1 MTPQTP
7 AVTPTAPAAPVP
19 GRAPSAAAVS
29 IADPYADLPSDA
41 DLIQQGGT
49 AGFTIV
55 KNLNAAREA
64 YYKQQ
69 QEKIKLHQS
78 ALTGL
83 ASLAA
88 GAHDEPSKVEAIAAA
103 FNNQWIDAA
112 TRDQLMSHPY
122 NKKEWDD
129 FAVNSLEGSKRLD
142 EVRAQVNQTALEK
155 KQAHDQAMYPSEEA
169 KAGRRGYK
177 DTAGSQRNAADHTAA
192 GDHQHRDGAA

>member
-41 DLIQQGGT
+41 ELIQQGGT
-49 AGFTIV
+49 AGFAIV

-103 FNNQWIDAA
+103 FNNKWIDAP
-112 TRDQLMSHPY
+112 TRDELMKP
-122 NKKEWDD
+122 
-129 FAVNSLEGSKRLD
+129 SLQQERMG
-142 EVRAQVNQTALEK
+142 
-155 KQAHDQAMYPSEEA
+155 
-169 KAGRRGYK
+169 
-177 DTAGSQRNAADHTAA
+177 
-192 GDHQHRDGAA
+192 